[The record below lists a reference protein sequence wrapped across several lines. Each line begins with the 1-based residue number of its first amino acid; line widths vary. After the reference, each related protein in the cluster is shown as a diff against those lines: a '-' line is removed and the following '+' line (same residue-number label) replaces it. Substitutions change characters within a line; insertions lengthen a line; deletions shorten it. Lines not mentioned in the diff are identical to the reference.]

1 MPTGWRQCQP
11 DRFAGSRSEARTARS
26 GCLDSRWWDGVYVR
40 EPRRDDRGFKV
51 RRVIQR
57 SAEAE
62 GTVLIEGIHQ
72 TFAHAIID
80 NPESATD
87 AGFAV
92 LRARSPGKSNAR
104 AKIMS
109 IPIVVTRFAVG
120 ASRPVVRDQRLLV
133 RRNPLRHAHAMI
145 VEPRAKAESRSHL
158 QAIGFPGR

>member
-1 MPTGWRQCQP
+1 LIVGVGMV
-11 DRFAGSRSEARTARS
+11 FMFVSRGAMIEVSKSEGLFS
-26 GCLDSRWWDGVYVR
+26 EV
-40 EPRRDDRGFKV
+40 
-51 RRVIQR
+51 
-57 SAEAE
+57 AEAE

-120 ASRPVVRDQRLLV
+120 ASAQ
-133 RRNPLRHAHAMI
+133 
-145 VEPRAKAESRSHL
+145 S
-158 QAIGFPGR
+158 